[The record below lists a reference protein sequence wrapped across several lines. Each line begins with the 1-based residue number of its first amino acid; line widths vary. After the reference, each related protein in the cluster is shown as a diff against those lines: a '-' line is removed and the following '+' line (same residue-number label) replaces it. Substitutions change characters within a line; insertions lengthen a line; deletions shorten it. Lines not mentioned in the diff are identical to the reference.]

1 MNLQFDNDTDF
12 AAFTQDLRAR
22 INARE
27 IRSLSRPNLRASA
40 VMMLIMNKNG
50 EAHVLLTKRTSHV
63 GTHKGEVSFP
73 GGTCDPEDD
82 GPRAT
87 AFRETFEEV
96 GIPADQIEY
105 LGEFDHFMSIAGFHV
120 STFVGVIGYPYT
132 ATVNGDEIDAC
143 FEAPLAIFRDGKYDK
158 KQQVEF
164 EGDTFNIYHYYY
176 NGFEIWGLTA
186 RILTDFG
193 LKILCDCPDP
203 ISLSC
208 PEHAARSLTRLARI
222 TAESVFFG
230 KPVRP
235 MLPPHNKI

>member
-1 MNLQFDNDTDF
+1 MNLQFDNDNDF
-12 AAFTQDLRAR
+12 AAFRKELRAR
-22 INARE
+22 LNGRG

-40 VMMLIMNKNG
+40 VMMLIMNRDG
-50 EAHVLLTKRTSHV
+50 EAHVLLTKRTSRV

-73 GGTCDPEDD
+73 GGTCDPEDAD
-82 GPRAT
+82 SRAT

-120 STFVGVIGYPYT
+120 STFVGVIDYPYT
-132 ATVNGDEIDAC
+132 VKLNGDEIDAC
-143 FEAPLAIFRDGKYDK
+143 FEAPLAIFRDRKYDK

-193 LKILCDCPDP
+193 AKILC
-203 ISLSC
+203 
-208 PEHAARSLTRLARI
+208 
-222 TAESVFFG
+222 G
-230 KPVRP
+230 
-235 MLPPHNKI
+235 